1 MQTCRHQIVHHVV
14 VLCHRR
20 EHAFYPRCL
29 VALLC
34 HPDTVRHVAI
44 TTGLAGRDLDAITVA
59 GFHIF
64 DGCYNDRSV
73 RGSTQLSMH
82 ARAAALD
89 WNAEK
94 WPLWSERR
102 MPDNYAAIW
111 RAESWRLGEDYT
123 GRKDPMHVEA
133 CR

>member
-1 MQTCRHQIVHHVV
+1 
-14 VLCHRR
+14 
-20 EHAFYPRCL
+20 
-29 VALLC
+29 
-34 HPDTVRHVAI
+34 
-44 TTGLAGRDLDAITVA
+44 
-59 GFHIF
+59 
-64 DGCYNDRSV
+64 
-73 RGSTQLSMH
+73 MH

-94 WPLWSERR
+94 WPLWSDRR
-102 MPDNYAAIW
+102 WPDQYADLW